1 MAQSAWRRDSGNF
14 RRRTMT
20 AAAILSWHDFFIT
33 IAQVGATLAGLLF
46 VGLTISLGHMLD
58 AGGYL
63 SRAFA
68 ALFLQFETLL
78 IGLFGLI
85 PDQPPYVLGA
95 EFIAAGLAILAA
107 ITVFGRN
114 FPEDESSS
122 VLGSK
127 WLRRIRAM
135 LVVGGTLLPV
145 CAGVGLIANW
155 PGGLYLL
162 MPGQICCLYL
172 SIGNAWVFA
181 VEIPRRKRAR
191 EHRG

>member
-1 MAQSAWRRDSGNF
+1 
-14 RRRTMT
+14 MT
-20 AAAILSWHDFFIT
+20 ATAIVAWHDFFVT

-46 VGLTISLGHMLD
+46 VGLTISLGHMLH

-63 SRAFA
+63 SRAFT

-85 PDQPPYVLGA
+85 PDQPPYLLGI
-95 EFIAAGLAILAA
+95 EFIAAGLAVLAG
-107 ITVFGRN
+107 ISVFIRN
-114 FPEDESSS
+114 FPEDELSH

-127 WLRRIRAM
+127 WSRRVRAI
-135 LVVGGTLLPV
+135 LTLGGTLLPV
-145 CAGVGLIANW
+145 LAGLGLIANW

-181 VEIPRRKRAR
+181 VEIPRRNRPSASDP
-191 EHRG
+191 

>member
-1 MAQSAWRRDSGNF
+1 
-14 RRRTMT
+14 MT
-20 AAAILSWHDFFIT
+20 AAALLAWHDYFIT
-33 IAQVGATLAGLLF
+33 IAQIGATLAGLLF
-46 VGLTISLGHMLD
+46 VGLTISLSHLLH

-63 SRAFA
+63 SRAFT

-85 PDQPPYVLGA
+85 PDQPPILLGL
-95 EFIAAGLAILAA
+95 EFIASGLSILAA
-107 ITVFGRN
+107 VVVFARN
-114 FPEDESSS
+114 FPEDAASH

-127 WLRRIRAM
+127 WPRRIRAAIT
-135 LVVGGTLLPV
+135 LGGTLFPV
-145 CAGVGLIANW
+145 MTGIALIANW

-181 VEIPRRKRAR
+181 VEIPRRNQSGR
-191 EHRG
+191 EPPL